1 VKIFKKIFYNSYF
14 YTKRLGLGLYF
25 FGIPNTLYNNLFN
38 KLHLK
43 FIANKETDNE
53 DIRQF
58 LKKGFFK
65 TKINSSS
72 LCEYISTEIK
82 KQSVNPLNYGHSFE
96 INEQMKIQI
105 KTHINYK
112 YAPILKQLEKFYNSK
127 ISVASIHIRRN
138 FSIDESVNK
147 EVYSNNYHAD
157 SFTYNLFKMFINL
170 MDVSIEQ
177 GPLHIYSKLDTKKF
191 IKLNNY
197 KNRNNYFNKELENNV
212 VRNTGNMG
220 ESFIANTTECL
231 HKAGVVKK
239 GNYRDILFISFISA
253 PEKINID
260 KDDFFYYEEKY
271 PKAIWGDTEEVVN
284 ITKPQSLKK
293 TIKLFFKYYKNK
305 SI

>member
-1 VKIFKKIFYNSYF
+1 
-14 YTKRLGLGLYF
+14 L
-25 FGIPNTLYNNLFN
+25 
-38 KLHLK
+38 
-43 FIANKETDNE
+43 IANKETDNE

-82 KQSVNPLNYGHSFE
+82 KQSVNPLNYVHSFE
-96 INEQMKIQI
+96 INEQMKVQI

-127 ISVASIHIRRN
+127 ISVANIQIKRN

-147 EVYSNNYHAD
+147 EVYSNKYHAD
-157 SFTYNLFKMFINL
+157 SFTYNHFKIFINL

-197 KNRNNYFNKELENNV
+197 KNRNNYFDKELENNV

-220 ESFIANTTECL
+220 ESFVANTTECL

-239 GNYRDILFISFISA
+239 GNYRDMLFITFISA

-271 PKAIWGDTEEVVN
+271 PKAIWGETNEVDEVVN
-284 ITKPQSLKK
+284 IVKPQSLKK

>member
-1 VKIFKKIFYNSYF
+1 MIGKLLQHINNN
-14 YTKRLGLGLYF
+14 LGLYF
-25 FGIPNTLYNNLFN
+25 FGNPNTLYYNLFN
-38 KLHLK
+38 KLHLML
-43 FIANKETDNE
+43 IANKETDNE
-53 DIRQF
+53 GIRQF

-72 LCEYISTEIK
+72 LCEYISTEIR
-82 KQSVNPLNYGHSFE
+82 KQSVNPHNYRHNFE
-96 INEQMKIQI
+96 INEQMKVQI

-127 ISVASIHIRRN
+127 ISVANIEIGRN
-138 FSIDESVNK
+138 FCIDESVNK

-157 SFTYNLFKMFINL
+157 AYTYNHFKMFINL

-197 KNRNNYFNKELENNV
+197 KNRDNYLNKELENNV
-212 VRNTGNMG
+212 VINTGNMG
-220 ESFIANTTECL
+220 ESFVANTTECL

-239 GNYRDILFISFISA
+239 GNYRDMLFITFIST
-253 PEKINID
+253 PEKINKD

-271 PKAIWGDTEEVVN
+271 PKAIWGNTNEVIK

-293 TIKLFFKYYKNK
+293 TIKLFLKYYKNK